1 MEDGASDIDSAIGAA
16 ESQNDDTVT
25 QETHII
31 SNDCVSCGVCEYMC
45 PLGAIVETRNQ
56 FSILKRICDGCAIC
70 VPYCPVRAIVPKHR
84 FRERQDN
91 NVAVNL
97 RRVLEKED

>member
-1 MEDGASDIDSAIGAA
+1 MDDCASEVGEADSGID
-16 ESQNDDTVT
+16 NTVT
-25 QETHII
+25 LEIHVI

-56 FSILKRICDGCAIC
+56 FSILKRVCDGCAIC
-70 VPYCPVRAIVPKHR
+70 VPFCPVRAIVPRHR

-97 RRVLEKED
+97 RRVLENKD

>member
-1 MEDGASDIDSAIGAA
+1 MEDSGSDIGQADGNQDVAGA
-16 ESQNDDTVT
+16 

-31 SNDCVSCGVCEYMC
+31 SNDCVQCGVCEYMC

-56 FSILKRICDGCAIC
+56 FSILKRVCDGCAIC

-84 FRERQDN
+84 IRERQNN

-97 RRVLEKED
+97 RRVLDDED

>member
-1 MEDGASDIDSAIGAA
+1 MDDCASDVSEADSGINGTEAP
-16 ESQNDDTVT
+16 
-25 QETHII
+25 ETHII

-45 PLGAIVETRNQ
+45 PLGAIVETKNQ
-56 FSILKRICDGCAIC
+56 FSILKRVCDGCAVC
-70 VPYCPVRAIVPKHR
+70 VPFCPVRAIVPKHR

-97 RRVLEKED
+97 RRVLDKNDQ

>member
-1 MEDGASDIDSAIGAA
+1 MESNSHSAGAD
-16 ESQNDDTVT
+16 ESGIRSNREKHV
-25 QETHII
+25 I

-56 FSILKRICDGCAIC
+56 FSILKRVCDGCAIC
-70 VPYCPVRAIVPKHR
+70 VPYCPVRAIVPKTGIR
-84 FRERQDN
+84 DRQDN

-97 RRVLEKED
+97 RRALDNGK